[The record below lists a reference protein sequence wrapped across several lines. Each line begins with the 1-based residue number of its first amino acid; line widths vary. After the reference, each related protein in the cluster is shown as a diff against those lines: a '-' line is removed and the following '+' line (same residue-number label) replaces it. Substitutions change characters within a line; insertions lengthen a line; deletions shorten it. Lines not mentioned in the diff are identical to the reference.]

1 MEELPFEKKKKKKN
15 KALWFLQLAKQDLYW
30 HHN

>member
-1 MEELPFEKKKKKKN
+1 MEELPFEKKKKKK